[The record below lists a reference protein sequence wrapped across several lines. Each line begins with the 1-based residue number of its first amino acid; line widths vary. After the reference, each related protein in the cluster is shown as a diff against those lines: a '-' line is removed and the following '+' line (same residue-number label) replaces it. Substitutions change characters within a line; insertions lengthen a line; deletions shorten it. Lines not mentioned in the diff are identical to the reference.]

1 MDSIHLDIVTPERAA
16 YSEDIHFV
24 SVPTINGTLGIL
36 PKHTNLISMLVEGE
50 IKIEAS
56 GKELYLAIGGGFMEV
71 TKDHI
76 LILVSRAYHADEL
89 NEAEIKKAHLSAK
102 EALSQKGKTADYG
115 AAQAIL
121 RRSSLELKVLRHR
134 KRRMGLPDTL

>member
-1 MDSIHLDIVTPERAA
+1 MDAIHLDIVTPERSA
-16 YSEDIHFV
+16 YSEDIQFV
-24 SVPTINGTLGIL
+24 SVPTPHGTVGIL

-56 GKELYLAIGGGFMEV
+56 GKETYLAIGGGFMEV

-89 NEAEIKKAHLSAK
+89 NEAEIRKAHMAAK
-102 EALSQKGKTADYG
+102 EELAQKGKSSDYR

-121 RRSSLELKVLRHR
+121 RRSTIELHVLRRR
-134 KRRMGLPDTL
+134 KPRLTT

>member
-1 MDSIHLDIVTPERAA
+1 MDSIHLDIVTPERSA
-16 YSEDIHFV
+16 YSEKIDFV
-24 SVPTINGTLGIL
+24 SVPTPTGTLGIL

-50 IKIEAS
+50 IKIKSS

-76 LILVSRAYHADEL
+76 LILVSRAYNADEL
-89 NEAEIKKAHLSAK
+89 NEAEIRKAQIAAK
-102 EALSQKGKTADYG
+102 EALSQKGKTADYA

-121 RRSSLELKVLRHR
+121 RRSVIELNVLHR
-134 KRRMGLPDTL
+134 RKPKHTLTQN

>member
-1 MDSIHLDIVTPERAA
+1 MDSIHLDIVTPERSA
-16 YSEDIHFV
+16 YSENVHFV
-24 SVPTINGTLGIL
+24 SVPTPNGTIGIL

-56 GKELYLAIGGGFMEV
+56 GKETYLAIGGGFMEV

-89 NEAEIKKAHLSAK
+89 NEAEIKKAQQAAR
-102 EALSQKGKTADYG
+102 EALSQKGKAADYA

-121 RRSSLELKVLRHR
+121 RRSTIELHVLRR
-134 KRRMGLPDTL
+134 KKSRLTT

>member
-1 MDSIHLDIVTPERAA
+1 MDSIQLDIVTPERSA
-16 YSEDIHFV
+16 YSEAIHFV
-24 SVPTINGTLGIL
+24 SVPTPSGTLGIL

-50 IKIEAS
+50 IKIEAN
-56 GKELYLAIGGGFMEV
+56 GKEIYLAIGGGFMEV

-89 NEAEIKKAHLSAK
+89 NEAEIKKAQMAAK
-102 EALSQKGKTADYG
+102 EALSQKGKAADYA

-121 RRSSLELKVLRHR
+121 HRSTIELRVLRRR
-134 KRRMGLPDTL
+134 KPRLTTLTT